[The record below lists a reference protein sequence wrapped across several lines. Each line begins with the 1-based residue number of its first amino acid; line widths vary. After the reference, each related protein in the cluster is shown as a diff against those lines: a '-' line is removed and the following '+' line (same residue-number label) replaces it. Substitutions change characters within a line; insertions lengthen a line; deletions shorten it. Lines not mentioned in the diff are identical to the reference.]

1 MSEAPVTAAAA
12 QMAPIQSRATA
23 AFLDISLLA
32 LPGLLGLS
40 AGVARAWHWMPGNEG
55 VLQNGMIVGIVA
67 FVLLAATQCALLVWT
82 GQSYGK
88 LAAQLRVVNAS
99 DGGKPTP
106 VALIVWRTL
115 VPGLFWTFLP
125 PVALVDVG
133 VGLMRKDQR
142 CAHDLMAGTRVVK
155 A

>member
-1 MSEAPVTAAAA
+1 MNEP
-12 QMAPIQSRATA
+12 APIRSRAIA
-23 AFLDISLLA
+23 AFLDVSLLA
-32 LPGLLGLS
+32 LPALLGLS

-67 FVLLAATQCALLVWT
+67 FVLLAATECALLVWT

-88 LAAQLRVVNAS
+88 LAAQVRVVRAAG
-99 DGGKPTP
+99 DGKPTP
-106 VALIVWRTL
+106 LALVCWRTV
-115 VPGLFWTFLP
+115 VPGVLWTLLP
-125 PVALVDVG
+125 PFALLDVG

-142 CAHDLMAGTRVVK
+142 CLHDLLAGTRVVK

>member
-1 MSEAPVTAAAA
+1 MTAGESASV
-12 QMAPIQSRATA
+12 QSRATA

-55 VLQNGMIVGIVA
+55 VLFNGMIVGIVA

-99 DGGKPTP
+99 DGGKPSA
-106 VALIVWRTL
+106 VALVVWRTL

-125 PVALVDVG
+125 PAALIDVG

-142 CAHDLMAGTRVVK
+142 CVHDLMAGTRVVK